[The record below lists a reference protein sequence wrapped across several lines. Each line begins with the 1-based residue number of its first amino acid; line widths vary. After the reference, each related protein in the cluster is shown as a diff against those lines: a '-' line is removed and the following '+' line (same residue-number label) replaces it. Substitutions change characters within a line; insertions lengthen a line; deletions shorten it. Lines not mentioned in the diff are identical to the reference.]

1 MKKEKQKVGIIILII
16 LIISAIVLYLFLN
29 KEVDKKDENELLV
42 QKFDNYYLRFERY
55 DYVLGQNMLVA
66 VEKSIDGKNYTK
78 VTDELLQVSN
88 ESKFKFLSD
97 KIFFVISTKY
107 LSKNRDYKGLK
118 VSVDGGKSFTDAKF
132 NYENNRIEN
141 IEITEFPVISSDNTL
156 KLNINLYDLAE
167 DGNGYKDYKLIFK
180 SLDNGLTWTMEKLV
194 LL

>member
-1 MKKEKQKVGIIILII
+1 MKREKTKVGIIILII
-16 LIISAIVLYLFLN
+16 LIISAVVLYLFLN
-29 KEVDKKDENELLV
+29 KEVEKIDENELLV

-88 ESKFKFLSD
+88 ESKFKFLDD

-167 DGNGYKDYKLIFK
+167 DGNGYKNYKLIFK
-180 SLDNGLTWTMEKLV
+180 SLDNGLTWNLE
-194 LL
+194 